1 MTKHIGSLLAVAF
14 AFGAIGAGTAHAEK
28 QAPLSGLA
36 LQQIQ
41 SRDFEAPK
49 SITFPATIS
58 ILQDGGYRIGDADIV
73 TGIITATAS
82 TKTKTT
88 WLPFVG
94 FGTSKKTPVVSVF
107 VEDMG
112 PNLSRVRLN
121 FVMGKLKNGLIAD
134 ETPIYDA
141 ATYKDAFER
150 IGQAVFI
157 RQAMTSK
164 PTPTPSVA
172 TPSATGSEAPVAPP
186 PQ

>member
-1 MTKHIGSLLAVAF
+1 MTKIIRPFLAAAF
-14 AFGAIGAGTAHAEK
+14 AFGSFSTNLAHAEK
-28 QAPLSGLA
+28 QPTLSGLA

-58 ILQDGGYRIGDADIV
+58 ILQDAGYRIGDADIV
-73 TGIITATAS
+73 TGIVTATAS
-82 TKTKTT
+82 TKTKMT

-94 FGTSKKTPVVSVF
+94 IGTSKKTPIVSVF
-107 VEDMG
+107 IEDMG
-112 PNLSRVRLN
+112 PNMSRVRLN

-134 ETPIYDA
+134 ETPIYDT

-150 IGQAVFI
+150 ISQAVFI
-157 RQAMTSK
+157 RQAMLSK
-164 PTPTPSVA
+164 PAPAPSVEAPAA
-172 TPSATGSEAPVAPP
+172 TSAQAPVAPP